1 MNIRLEP
8 VLMST
13 EESES
18 VSASGAE
25 ETLNRQGDEGPTGPD
40 PSSRSRESLE
50 DDGDVGMEVED
61 ARI

>member
-1 MNIRLEP
+1 
-8 VLMST
+8 MST

-40 PSSRSRESLE
+40 PSSGSRESLE